1 MEKSEEKT
9 TNYSRESARNI
20 ACFFV
25 LGVLSLIFDEIS
37 LAAAEDVLAGSV
49 IPTTIVII
57 SIAVPVLGVKTTAPW
72 FLQKCSYSHKSF
84 VVVIL
89 LVTGLIVIVSVQN
102 VHWRLFGISVIESGV
117 SFSEITFLALTA
129 SYQEVTVS
137 AFVAGIGVSSLLG
150 PLYYTGE
157 LRRLILGKDRFIKWA
172 ASLNNKRSLLG
183 QP

>member
-1 MEKSEEKT
+1 MAKSGEET
-9 TNYSRESARNI
+9 TNPRESARNI
-20 ACFFV
+20 ACFFI
-25 LGVLSLIFDEIS
+25 LGVLSLIYDEIS
-37 LAAAEDVLAGSV
+37 LAAAEDVLAGSI

-57 SIAVPVLGVKTTAPW
+57 AISVPVLAVKATAPW
-72 FLQKCSYSHKSF
+72 FLQKCSYLHKSL
-84 VVVIL
+84 VVVFL

-129 SYQEVTVS
+129 CYQEVTVS

-157 LRRLILGKDRFIKWA
+157 SRQSINVVLI
-172 ASLNNKRSLLG
+172 
-183 QP
+183 